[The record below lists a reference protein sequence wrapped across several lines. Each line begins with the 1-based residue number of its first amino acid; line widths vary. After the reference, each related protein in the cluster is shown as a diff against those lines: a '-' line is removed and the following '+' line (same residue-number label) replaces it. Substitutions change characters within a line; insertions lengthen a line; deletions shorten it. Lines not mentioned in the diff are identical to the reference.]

1 VSDALTLE
9 QTAARLGAYAW
20 LQERLFEVVGGWAA
34 TVPEAEVRIV
44 LGVHAD
50 HHAWHA
56 RLWRERIPRVHTVDA
71 DAVVA
76 PAHGADAVVD
86 ALRAAEGTVERLAGT
101 YRAVVPALVATF
113 GEHRRAASPL
123 ADGPVVRALEL
134 AGRDL
139 VADWAEGDAL
149 LRLLVRTRNDVA
161 RAATA
166 SRAVEEL
173 LVDAGPP
180 A

>member
-1 VSDALTLE
+1 MPDVLSLE

-34 TVPEAEVRIV
+34 TVPEAEVRVV

-56 RLWRERIPRVHTVDA
+56 RMWRERIPRVHIFDA
-71 DAVVA
+71 DALVA
-76 PAHGADAVVD
+76 PAPGADAVVG
-86 ALRAAEGTVERLAGT
+86 ALRAAEGTVERLAGA
-101 YRAVVPALVATF
+101 YRAVVPALVAAF
-113 GEHRRAASPL
+113 GEHRRSASPL

-139 VADWAEGDAL
+139 VADWTEGDAL
-149 LRLLVRTRNDVA
+149 LRSLVRTADDVA
-161 RAATA
+161 RAADAT
-166 SRAVEEL
+166 RTVEEL
-173 LVDAGPP
+173 LVGSGPT